1 MTSILLPVRL
11 SFETNSI
18 SHSDM
23 ENLFQ
28 LINPINPV
36 LHMEDILIESNFSY
50 SYNGIL

>member
-1 MTSILLPVRL
+1 MASILLL
-11 SFETNSI
+11 ASLNFETNSI
-18 SHSDM
+18 SNSDM